1 MRNKMKHA
9 HETRSFLLGLLTVAT
24 FLFKGN
30 DLLSHDLMSPLGI
43 LSVLI
48 LFAVTMVMIFA
59 VVRHADALAHKL
71 GEPYGTLILT
81 LSVVLL
87 EVAMISSVMLT
98 GSENPVMARDTMF
111 AVVMG
116 VMNGLVGITLLIGG
130 LRYHSQAYNVQGL
143 KAYIAAIIPVVTI
156 CLILPNFTSQDSFGG
171 MSTVMIF
178 TLIVTSLLLYG
189 VFLFIQTKSHTDYF
203 INDVSETEHEHH
215 ETRSI
220 GYHALFLVANLALVI
235 GLAKSIAIPI
245 DQSIN
250 TLGAPSALGG
260 LIVAMII
267 LSPEG
272 VGAIK
277 AALNNQLQRAM
288 NLFYGSV
295 LATISLTVPAV
306 LLIAVFLGETVIL
319 GLGPADMVLLVA
331 TILVSM
337 MTFSSGRTHPL
348 NGATHLV
355 LFIAY
360 VVLMFD

>member
-1 MRNKMKHA
+1 MKNST
-9 HETRSFLLGLLTVAT
+9 EMLSLVLGIATVTGFIA
-24 FLFKGN
+24 KGN
-30 DLLSHDLMSPLGI
+30 ELLSHSLTSFAGI
-43 LSVLI
+43 ATTVL
-48 LFAVTMVMIFA
+48 LLAVTLVMIFA

-130 LRYHSQAYNVQGL
+130 VKYHSQKYNVQGL

-156 CLILPNFTSQDSFGG
+156 CLILPSFSSQDEFGG
-171 MSTVMIF
+171 MSGIMVF
-178 TLIVTSLLLYG
+178 TLIVTSVLLYG
-189 VFLFIQTKSHTDYF
+189 VFLFIQTRSHTDYF
-203 INDVSETEHEHH
+203 ISDTTEEEAEHNTH
-215 ETRSI
+215 SI
-220 GYHALFLVANLALVI
+220 PYHSILLVLNLILVI
-235 GLAKSIAIPI
+235 GLAKSLAIPI
-245 DQSIN
+245 DTSIA
-250 TLGAPSALGG
+250 TFGAPSALGG
-260 LIVAMII
+260 LIVALII

-277 AALNNQLQRAM
+277 AALDNQLQRAM

-306 LLIAVFLGETVIL
+306 LLIGLFMGETVIL
-319 GLGPADMVLLVA
+319 GLGTTEMVLLTA
-331 TILVSM
+331 TVLVSM
-337 MTFSSGRTHPL
+337 VTFSSGRTHPL

-355 LFIAY
+355 LFMAY
-360 VVLMFD
+360 VLLMFD

>member
-1 MRNKMKHA
+1 MKISKDIQILA
-9 HETRSFLLGLLTVAT
+9 LGVITVFT

-30 DLLSHDLMSPLGI
+30 ELLTHALTAPIGI
-43 LSVLI
+43 LAT
-48 LFAVTMVMIFA
+48 LFLLVVTIVMIFA
-59 VVRHADALAHKL
+59 VVKHADALAHRL

-130 LRYHSQAYNVQGL
+130 LKYHSQPYNVHGL

-156 CLILPNFTSQDSFGG
+156 CLVLPNFVSQDTSGG
-171 MSTVMIF
+171 MSGIMMF
-178 TLIVTSLLLYG
+178 TLIASSILLYS
-189 VFLFIQTKSHTDYF
+189 VFLFVQTKSHTDYF
-203 INDVSETEHEHH
+203 INDACNEEEEHH
-215 ETRSI
+215 ETRSNC
-220 GYHALFLVANLALVI
+220 YHGAFLVLNLAVVI

-245 DQSIN
+245 DSSIS

-260 LIVAMII
+260 LIVALII

-306 LLIAVFLGETVIL
+306 LLIGLYMNETVIL
-319 GLGPADMVLLVA
+319 GLGTADMVLLTA

-337 MTFSSGRTHPL
+337 VTFSSGRTNPL
-348 NGATHLV
+348 NGVTHLV
-355 LFIAY
+355 LFMAY
-360 VVLMFD
+360 ILLMFD